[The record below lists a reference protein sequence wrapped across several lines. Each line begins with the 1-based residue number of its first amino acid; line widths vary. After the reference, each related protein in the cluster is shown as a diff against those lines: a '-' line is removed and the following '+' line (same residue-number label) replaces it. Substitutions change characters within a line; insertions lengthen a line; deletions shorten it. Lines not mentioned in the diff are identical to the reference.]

1 MLAPVLVEGPAELP
15 HTLDLVKSH
24 LRVDFSEDDDLIQA
38 LAESAVG
45 LLDGWTGVL
54 GRAMVSQTWSQSFA
68 TLRQAPLVVGPVAEI
83 VSVVWFGGDGVLVTG
98 EVEDVSLSRLA
109 GGPTLATWSGV
120 APATARRPDAVQI
133 TYEAGS
139 APEAVP
145 AALRTAFLMLTDHLY
160 ANRGDGD
167 ASIPETVKALIQP
180 FRNRR
185 L

>member
-15 HTLDLVKSH
+15 HPLDLVKSH
-24 LRVDFSEDDDLIQA
+24 LRVDFSEDDELIQA
-38 LAESAVG
+38 LAESAVS
-45 LLDGWTGVL
+45 LLDGWTGLL

-68 TLRQAPLVVGPVAEI
+68 TLRQAPLLVGPVAEI
-83 VSVVWFGGDGVLVTG
+83 VSVAWFAADGALVQG

-109 GGPTLATWSGV
+109 GAPTLAAWSGV
-120 APATARRPDAVQI
+120 APATSRRADAI
-133 TYEAGS
+133 TIIYESGS
-139 APEAVP
+139 APDGIP

-160 ANRGDGD
+160 ANRGDGET
-167 ASIPETVKALIQP
+167 SIPETVKALIQP